1 MITLWISQA
10 KRGTKIREPTKGT
23 VVTSQTT
30 GSLPSSVVNYV
41 LSFFDN
47 EMLKCFEMVI
57 INADSLFFGFV
68 FDSEVLQGVL
78 WPSYNIS
85 LNTLPSWWNFAA
97 APVLL
102 Q

>member
-1 MITLWISQA
+1 
-10 KRGTKIREPTKGT
+10 
-23 VVTSQTT
+23 
-30 GSLPSSVVNYV
+30 
-41 LSFFDN
+41 
-47 EMLKCFEMVI
+47 MVI

-85 LNTLPSWWNFAA
+85 LNTLLSWWNFAA

-102 Q
+102 QWYMLSIETVSQSSMIYN